1 MRFFRDVKKYKKYA
15 VYAAKAQLNS
25 EVKNAYFDWLWW
37 ILEPFGLML
46 IYAFIFGNILGAAE
60 EYFAIFIFSSNVMWS
75 FFSKC
80 VISSVRLIK
89 SNETTISK
97 VYIPK
102 FVLLFVEMLVN
113 AYKMLI
119 SFGIVLAMLV
129 VYRVQIT
136 WRVILLVPIFIIFFV
151 LVYGICLIVMH
162 VGVFMAD
169 MAYIVNILLNMLM
182 YMSGIFYSFERFD
195 ASYSMFLENGN
206 PIAFLMSSM
215 RKVLIYASDPNY
227 VVLLM
232 WLVISGLLAVCGTC
246 IIYKNENNYVKVG

>member
-1 MRFFRDVKKYKKYA
+1 MRFVNDLKKYRRYT

-46 IYAFIFGNILGAAE
+46 IYAFIFGNVLGVAE
-60 EYFAIFIFSSNVMWS
+60 DYFVIFIFSGNVIWS

-80 VISSVRLIK
+80 VVSSVRLIK

-102 FVLLFVEMLVN
+102 FVLLLVEMLVN

-119 SFGIVLAMLV
+119 SFGIILAMLV
-129 VYRVQIT
+129 VYRVHIT
-136 WRVILLVPIFIIFFV
+136 WRIVLLIPIFMILFIC
-151 LVYGICLIVMH
+151 VYGICLIVMH

-182 YMSGIFYSFERFD
+182 YMSGIFYSFERFGGI
-195 ASYSMFLENGN
+195 YGTILENCN
-206 PIAFLMSSM
+206 PIAFLMSAM
-215 RKVLIYASDPNY
+215 RKVLIYASSPNY
-227 VVLLM
+227 VVLLA
-232 WLVISGLLAVCGTC
+232 WLILASLLAIWGTC
-246 IIYKNENNYVKVG
+246 IIYKNENNYVKVI